1 MFIDMFGDIFGKDFE
16 RALNLKPNNTAE
28 QQASRKY
35 LAGIA
40 QQSASREPDVGKI
53 TKLFIFLNQMDQR
66 RGTDWSWT
74 FPWLVD
80 EFAKYALTRN

>member
-16 RALNLKPNNTAE
+16 RALELKPNKTPE

-40 QQSASREPDVGKI
+40 RQSASREPDVGKI
-53 TKLFIFLNQMDQR
+53 TTLFNFLNQMDQR
-66 RGTDWSWT
+66 RGTDWSHT
-74 FPWLVD
+74 FPWLVQ
-80 EFAKYALTRN
+80 EFAKYSLTRN